1 MESSPEAL
9 QESQGKKILVAKK
22 FLLERRV
29 LAKVLDNLGY
39 EYDLAEELNR
49 LESMLS
55 SGAYD
60 IVFADEGLANG
71 DISIS
76 VENIAIIT
84 GSKSKEEIENIIKKY
99 RG

>member
-1 MESSPEAL
+1 M
-9 QESQGKKILVAKK
+9 
-22 FLLERRV
+22 
-29 LAKVLDNLGY
+29 LDNLGY

-49 LESMLS
+49 LDSMLS

-71 DISIS
+71 NISIS